1 MVRNKLLLVF
11 TTALL
16 AALLAGCNPFSQEQ
30 EPTPLPL
37 NLPAGA
43 VAGTGAPATYTVQRG
58 AVSQAVTFPGAV
70 NLAEQQDLMF
80 EKDGRIVEVFVNGG
94 SQVES
99 GEPIASLDTVDVQ
112 YDLEAAKFG
121 VKEAEEQLANVQTA
135 QRYARLIREL
145 ELKAAQL
152 RLDALKATE
161 SITSPAVA
169 IQELAV
175 QQAQLALD
183 QLESGL
189 DSRYQYDLNGARAQY
204 NLESARIALRRA
216 ETALARTQLL
226 APIAGVA
233 RFDDILKKG
242 KVVEAFT
249 PVGTVVDPKSLV
261 VESNLAP
268 SDLERLQEG
277 LAVTLLLGEA
287 PTQHELPGVVARL
300 PQPYGTGTRTVAEFM
315 PTAAK
320 DVNLL
325 RPGIQVEIA
334 ADLARAD
341 DALWLPPDAILGFKD
356 NYFVRLPDGSQV
368 PVKVGIFG
376 QDRVQ
381 ILDGI
386 AEGATVMGR

>member
-1 MVRNKLLLVF
+1 MTWRQPNWASKRPK
-11 TTALL
+11 
-16 AALLAGCNPFSQEQ
+16 NSS
-30 EPTPLPL
+30 PTFKRRS
-37 NLPAGA
+37 
-43 VAGTGAPATYTVQRG
+43 GTRG
-58 AVSQAVTFPGAV
+58 
-70 NLAEQQDLMF
+70 
-80 EKDGRIVEVFVNGG
+80 
-94 SQVES
+94 
-99 GEPIASLDTVDVQ
+99 SL
-112 YDLEAAKFG
+112 
-121 VKEAEEQLANVQTA
+121 
-135 QRYARLIREL
+135 REL

-189 DSRYQYDLNGARAQY
+189 DARYQYDLNGARAQY
-204 NLESARIALRRA
+204 NLDTARIALRRA

-249 PVGTVVDPKSLV
+249 PVGAVVDPKSLV

-277 LAVTLLLGEA
+277 LAVTLRLGEA
-287 PTQHELPGVVARL
+287 PTQRELPGVVARL

-315 PTAAK
+315 PTAAN

-325 RPGIQVEIA
+325 RPGIQVEIG
-334 ADLARAD
+334 ADLARAA

-376 QDRVQ
+376 QDTSTDPGRHCRGCSR
-381 ILDGI
+381 DGAVGTRGFYACSARI
-386 AEGATVMGR
+386 CRSVTNPVCQAACSARIRGRLCCTRLSRSRSVVR